1 MELELKIRDNLH
13 FLIMEV
19 LGQLSATSRFLSSF
33 DQRLCRKVL
42 ERDGYIDNL
51 CTTLEND
58 CYALMFT
65 HPEPSHQ
72 NVDRARATHTISTNL
87 KQISDFS
94 SNIVRQVEYL
104 LDRVLWLSFDAS
116 ALFHLIEASLEQV
129 APSLEKGD
137 IGQAL
142 AICHC
147 EFEVDRLY
155 IENFNRIMEELRR
168 GKSTESYVTIL
179 FIFRYIERIGDSL
192 LNIGEAILSSI
203 LGERIRIREFDAL
216 QQTLANSKIDIPL
229 DHLQLRSYWGTRSG
243 CNISKVA
250 DVPSDASS
258 DAAHEAIFKT
268 GSIRKIEKEKEK
280 LDAWADVIPGLAP
293 RVLTFYRQDAEN
305 GALLT
310 EFLPGNNLQE
320 IVLGDDREMV
330 LSSQHALHRLLGEQ
344 LWVGTKKA
352 GATETS
358 YMAQVM
364 TRLESVHQ
372 VHSYLRKQQTL
383 GHLAVDSTAT
393 LVEKCLHVE
402 RLLPAPFSVFIH
414 GDFNANNILYDAHRD
429 RIFFIDVNRSGPAD
443 YIQDVS
449 VFLVSNF
456 RLPVFGESLRQ
467 QINLTI
473 AEMYGFARNF
483 AKEQN
488 DTTFDVRLTLA
499 LARSLYTSTRF
510 QLNTDFV
517 KEMVLRAN
525 FLLEKVIHFNEDKQN
540 WQDFQFPEEVLY
552 L

>member
-1 MELELKIRDNLH
+1 MEPELQIRDNLH
-13 FLIMEV
+13 FLLMEV
-19 LGQLSATSRFLSSF
+19 LGRLSATSRFLSSF
-33 DQRLCRKVL
+33 DQRICRKVL

-58 CYALMFT
+58 CYALMFS
-65 HPEPSHQ
+65 HPEPGHHDI
-72 NVDRARATHTISTNL
+72 DRARATHTISTNL
-87 KQISDFS
+87 KQISDFA

-116 ALFHLIEASLEQV
+116 SLFQLIEQSLEQV
-129 APSLEKGD
+129 APSLEQGD

-142 AICHC
+142 SICHC

-155 IENFNRIMEELRR
+155 IENFNRIMAELRR

-192 LNIGEAILSSI
+192 LNIGEAILFSI

-250 DVPSDASS
+250 DVPRDASRG
-258 DAAHEAIFKT
+258 AAHEAIFKT
-268 GSIRKIEKEKEK
+268 GNIHKIEKEKEK
-280 LDAWADVIPGLAP
+280 LDAWARVIPGLVP
-293 RVLTFYRQDAEN
+293 RVLTFYRQDAEK

-310 EFLPGNNLQE
+310 EFLQGNNLQE
-320 IVLGDDREMV
+320 IVLGDDRELV
-330 LSSQHALHRLLGEQ
+330 LSSQRALHRLLGEQ
-344 LWVGTKKA
+344 LWPGTKKS

-372 VHSYLRKQQTL
+372 VHSYLRKQQRL
-383 GHLAVDSTAT
+383 GDLAVDSTTT
-393 LVEKCLHVE
+393 LVEKCLRIE

-414 GDFNANNILYDAHRD
+414 GDFNANNILYDQPLD
-429 RIFFIDVNRSGPAD
+429 KIFFIDVNRSGPAD
-443 YIQDVS
+443 YVQDVS

-456 RLPVFGESLRQ
+456 RLPVFAESLRE

-473 AEMYGFARNF
+473 GEMYQFAHTFAR
-483 AKEQN
+483 EQN
-488 DTTFDVRLTLA
+488 DTTFAVRLTLA

-525 FLLEKVIHFNEDKQN
+525 FLLEKVIHFDEDKRN
-540 WQDFQFPEEVLY
+540 WQEFEFPEEVLY